1 MIACLTIPYFA
12 AAVER
17 RANDTLTPQ
26 PLAIGGQP
34 WEAKPIYAFSQE
46 VARQGVNAGMSLR
59 LVQVLSPDS
68 HFVPAQQPFYGRVS
82 AEVTDILTDFSPDI
96 EPQELWHSFADS
108 TLHRTAHGRTLPARY
123 CLDLDG
129 LPLKEAIPF
138 MQTMGQQLRA
148 ETSFAPTI
156 GLSADKF
163 IAQIAATVSR
173 PNHLLPVEPEKH
185 TSFLASRPLAFL
197 PLDKETNRRLHLMGI
212 RTLGQL
218 AALPLPALQE
228 QFGFPI
234 THPYQLA
241 QGQGEEP
248 IQPQPAAQQETIRQV
263 FTEPI
268 DNLQVLTAVLTDMVN
283 ELSRRLQT
291 AVLAGRMVQLTLE
304 MADGRIHQQ
313 TVTLRQP
320 TAEPLPILT
329 ACQTV
334 IAALNLTS
342 GITAV
347 TLTLPDLTPAS
358 AQQLSLFPGTGE
370 ATASVAVANRLQ
382 QTAHNLAAR
391 YQDGRFYQP
400 VVTEPHHPLPERRF
414 QLRPFAH
421 DPALA

>member
-1 MIACLTIPYFA
+1 MIACLAIPYFA

-17 RANDTLTPQ
+17 RANDTLMPQ

-34 WEAKPIYAFSQE
+34 WEAKPVYAFSQE
-46 VARQGVNAGMSLR
+46 VARQGVHPRMSLR

-68 HFVPAQQPFYGRVS
+68 QFLPAHKPEYGRVS
-82 AEVTDILTDFSPDI
+82 AEVIDVLSDFSPDI

-108 TLHRTAHGRTLPARY
+108 TLHFTAHGRTLPARY

-138 MQTMGQQLRA
+138 MQTMGRQLRSQ
-148 ETSFAPTI
+148 TSFAPTI

-163 IAQIAATVSR
+163 TAQVAATVSR
-173 PNHLLPVEPEKH
+173 PNHLLPVEPENH
-185 TSFLASRPLAFL
+185 LTFLASRPLTFL

-218 AALPLPALQE
+218 AALPLLALQE
-228 QFGFPI
+228 QFGSSI
-234 THPYQLA
+234 THSYQLA

-248 IQPQPAAQQETIRQV
+248 IQPQPATQEETIRQV
-263 FTEPI
+263 FADPI

-283 ELSRRLQT
+283 KLTGRLYT
-291 AVLAGRMVQLTLE
+291 AVLAGRTVQLTLE
-304 MADGRIHQQ
+304 IADGRTHQQ

-320 TAEPLPILT
+320 TADPLPILT
-329 ACQTV
+329 ACQMV

-342 GITAV
+342 GFTAV
-347 TLTLPDLTPAS
+347 TLTLPDLTPAA
-358 AQQLSLFPGTGE
+358 AQQLTFFPG
-370 ATASVAVANRLQ
+370 AVAANRLQ

-400 VVTEPHHPLPERRF
+400 ILTETQHPLPERRF